1 MVNGDIGLIVIDS
14 SYENEPLNYFKDC
27 YDNALEMKQEN
38 IEAASI
44 STVSDDKIPSSRF
57 VNIKYIKDKF
67 IFFSNYS
74 SKKAKDI
81 EKNNHAALLFFWNK
95 TNTQIR
101 VVGKIN
107 KSQALFSDEHFKKR
121 SYEKNIAAIIS
132 RQSSKIS
139 NHDKLIKQYEKAKQE
154 YQGNLLQRPD
164 YWGGYEL
171 QPYAFEFWHGSDF
184 RLNKRIKFKIKNK
197 RWEKYYLQS

>member
-1 MVNGDIGLIVIDS
+1 MVGGGIGLIVIDT
-14 SYENEPLNYFKDC
+14 SYENEPLTYFKVC
-27 YDNALEMKQEN
+27 YDNAIKMKQEN

-44 STVSDDKIPSSRF
+44 STVSDDNVPSSRF
-57 VNIKYIKDKF
+57 VNIKYIQDKF

-81 EKNNHAALLFFWNK
+81 EKNNNAALLFFWNK

-107 KSQALFSDEHFKKR
+107 KSKELFSDEHFKKR

-132 RQSSKIS
+132 KQSSKIS
-139 NHDKLIKQYEKAKQE
+139 NYDELIKQYEKAKQE
-154 YQGNLLQRPD
+154 FKGKSLHRPD
-164 YWGGYEL
+164 SWGGYEL
-171 QPYAFEFWHGSDF
+171 QPYTFEFWHGSDF

-197 RWEKYYLQS
+197 KWEKYYLQS